1 MKLYSN
7 GGKFAANPKPNRNST
22 TNAARQ
28 EETALAESFAS
39 SHEQRIVARKAE
51 SKRRRNRNIWL
62 TAALIFFSIIA
73 VTLIFLLARKAK
85 VTNDYRDLAQQIQ
98 QAEASHAAT
107 KPSEDVKEPDQVTN
121 PGEEDSSNPVATE
134 PVPETILPK
143 YQALVDE
150 NPEFFGWLRLDGTIL
165 DYPVMRSFDDNDE
178 YLYSNFDGDYCYS
191 GVPFADFRNTRDSD
205 NILIYGHNIRD
216 GSMFHSLV
224 NYGDLKGNLNYY
236 KKHPVVE
243 FNTPEGDQKY
253 KIISVFKTNVLYD
266 HGYFFN
272 YMQGSFHSDAEF
284 MNFVYNCRV
293 RSLINCPV
301 MVNEDDQ
308 LLTLSTCSYEFTNW
322 RTVIVARKLR
332 EGENDKVN
340 IELATR
346 NSKPLFP
353 EVYYSRYGGT
363 RPKELTFKKANAKG
377 LINWYDGS
385 GKLEGSEVLSAT
397 LASNPTDATDESG
410 KVISTKPKKVYQVKF
425 LNYDGSEFH
434 SANVLEG
441 DSVKIPKGTPGLP
454 KDAYYDYTF
463 TGWNFDGLD
472 IKNVQYNMTITPK
485 FKATLK
491 K

>member
-22 TNAARQ
+22 TNTARQ
-28 EETALAESFAS
+28 EETALAESYAS

-121 PGEEDSSNPVATE
+121 PGEEDPSNPVATE

-150 NPEFFGWLRLDGTIL
+150 NPEFFGWLRLDGTML

-216 GSMFHSLV
+216 GSMFRPLFKYEDEDYWKEHPTIMFSDL
-224 NYGDLKGNLNYY
+224 YGDYEYEIL
-236 KKHPVVE
+236 
-243 FNTPEGDQKY
+243 
-253 KIISVFKTNVLYD
+253 SVFRDRVYFKYEDVFKFYQFMEAENAEDFDYAIEQFKAKSLYD
-266 HGYFFN
+266 TGV
-272 YMQGSFHSDAEF
+272 DAEYGDKLITLITCAYHVEDGR
-284 MNFVYNCRV
+284 FVV
-293 RSLINCPV
+293 
-301 MVNEDDQ
+301 
-308 LLTLSTCSYEFTNW
+308 
-322 RTVIVARKLR
+322 VARRK
-332 EGENDKVN
+332 
-340 IELATR
+340 
-346 NSKPLFP
+346 
-353 EVYYSRYGGT
+353 
-363 RPKELTFKKANAKG
+363 
-377 LINWYDGS
+377 
-385 GKLEGSEVLSAT
+385 
-397 LASNPTDATDESG
+397 
-410 KVISTKPKKVYQVKF
+410 
-425 LNYDGSEFH
+425 
-434 SANVLEG
+434 
-441 DSVKIPKGTPGLP
+441 
-454 KDAYYDYTF
+454 
-463 TGWNFDGLD
+463 
-472 IKNVQYNMTITPK
+472 
-485 FKATLK
+485 
-491 K
+491 